1 MIPHSSWKREAV
13 IRWFAGLLV
22 GLTCGANGGFAQS
35 GAVTGSNL
43 IDSPNELPP
52 GSVLVVCP
60 SVFRESLQPWISQ
73 RTSEQLAIEIIDS
86 QPTAER
92 LQSAIQNRRRPDTRY
107 VLLVGDAPVIGQ
119 VCDTQLQVPS
129 FYPASP
135 ITEKWGSTPTAPS
148 DWAFGDLDGD
158 GEPDAAVGRMPVR
171 RVEEL
176 TSLVQRILA
185 YEHSTN
191 FGSWRGE
198 VQLTGGIGGFGM
210 LVDAAIESVTRTLVT
225 TSLPTEIKTT
235 VAYASAG
242 HMFFPKA
249 RPFTEEVL
257 ARYHRGAR
265 FWVYAGHGWIDSLD
279 RVPQTREGV
288 PVLDTKSVG
297 RLSGN
302 AGVAPIALMLAC
314 YTGAFDASQDS
325 LAERMLLAPAGP
337 VAVFAGSR
345 MTMPYGNT
353 VTAVGLIDGVY
364 RERRP
369 RLGDAWLTTLQVLH
383 REDETDKSQTRTLI
397 DSLATMISPAGTVL
411 ADERREHAAIYNLL
425 GDPTLRLHH
434 PHTLTISAPTGSS
447 PSDPVTIDVT
457 SPIDGELQL
466 TLDRPLGAATAGDP
480 NETTVATL
488 QASVQAGQTGQHKI
502 QLPAGVQGPLIIR
515 ALVEGVETWATAA
528 TRTLVR

>member
-1 MIPHSSWKREAV
+1 MIPHRSWKREAV

-22 GLTCGANGGFAQS
+22 VSTGVGNKSFAQS
-35 GAVTGSNL
+35 GIVTESDL
-43 IDSPNELPP
+43 VDSPNLLPP

-60 SVFRESLQPWISQ
+60 PVFRESLQPWINQ

-92 LQSAIQNRRRPDTRY
+92 LQSAIQDRRSRDMRY
-107 VLLVGDAPVIGQ
+107 VLLVGDSPVIGQ
-119 VCDTQLQVPS
+119 ACDTQLQVPS

-135 ITEKWGSTPTAPS
+135 ITEKWGSTPSAAS
-148 DWAFGDLDGD
+148 DWAFGDLDND

-171 RVEEL
+171 GVVEL

-185 YEHSTN
+185 YEKSTN

-235 VAYASAG
+235 VAYASDG
-242 HMFFPKA
+242 HLFYPKA

-257 ARYHRGAR
+257 ARYERGAR

-288 PVLDTKSVG
+288 PVLDTTSVG
-297 RLSGN
+297 RLSGK

-314 YTGAFDASQDS
+314 YTGAFDAPQQS

-337 VAVFAGSR
+337 VTVFAGSR

-383 REDETDKSQTRTLI
+383 REDETDKTQSRTLI
-397 DSLATMISPAGTVL
+397 DSLAAMISPAGTVL

-434 PHTLTISAPTGSS
+434 PYTVAISAPTGSS
-447 PSDPVTIDVT
+447 PSDPVMIDVT
-457 SPIDGELQL
+457 SPIDGELRL
-466 TLDRPLGAATAGDP
+466 TLDRPLGAATEGDP
-480 NETTVATL
+480 NDTTVASL
-488 QASVQAGQTGQHKI
+488 QASVQAGQMGQHKI